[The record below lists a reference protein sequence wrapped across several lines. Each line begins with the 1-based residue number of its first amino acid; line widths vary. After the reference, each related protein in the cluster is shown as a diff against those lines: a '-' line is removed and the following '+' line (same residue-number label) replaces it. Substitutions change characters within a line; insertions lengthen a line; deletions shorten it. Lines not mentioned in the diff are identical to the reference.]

1 MSTNFSDDELLTPA
15 EVAQLFRV
23 SPKTVTR
30 WARAGKLTAMRTL
43 GGHRRFR
50 ASEVRQFLAR
60 VDPVELQA

>member
-1 MSTNFSDDELLTPA
+1 MPTNNADDALLTPA

-50 ASEVRQFLAR
+50 ETEVRSFLAR
-60 VDPVELQA
+60 VEQGVESS